1 LTLIGWQV
9 PEDQATQADPTPELP
24 DDTPIEDVRF
34 STRIRD
40 RSGIQSK
47 PCYRE
52 GMGEGEGEMITA
64 KNVSLRRRLSAR
76 DRLSYC
82 RRLPRAEGEGRMNH
96 DLDLESMSV
105 DQLWSLREMI
115 ASVLARKITA
125 EKERLEQRLRELGL
139 SEPDASKMPAKP
151 RRHYPKVH
159 PKYRNPERPKETW
172 AGRGKPPR
180 WLEVQLRSGK
190 KLEDFKIEAAS
201 DRRREPI
208 RH

>member
-1 LTLIGWQV
+1 MAPRFV
-9 PEDQATQADPTPELP
+9 P
-24 DDTPIEDVRF
+24 
-34 STRIRD
+34 
-40 RSGIQSK
+40 SK
-47 PCYRE
+47 
-52 GMGEGEGEMITA
+52 
-64 KNVSLRRRLSAR
+64 
-76 DRLSYC
+76 
-82 RRLPRAEGEGRMNH
+82 MNH

-105 DQLWSLREMI
+105 DQLWSLRETI
-115 ASVLARKITA
+115 AFELARKIRA

-139 SEPDASKMPAKP
+139 SEADASKMPAKP
-151 RRHYPKVH
+151 RRRYPKVH